1 MAFPSS
7 QGPRLGLIT
16 GLLLCSCRHL
26 PFVSAFAPSQTA
38 LVSISLSSSTSS
50 SLSQSSSPV
59 SFIGHR
65 RRHHLS
71 RPLPST
77 KMNAANTNDDK
88 GGRNIVIIGGGIQG
102 TSIAFHLHR
111 KLSDSGRD
119 SNASITILEATALAS
134 AASGKGGGFMAR
146 SWGNGSV
153 TQRLHEL
160 AFDSY
165 ERLCSGDD
173 AILHVESYRKLPV
186 LSVSPGPDS
195 EPSAKKAKTS
205 GGNKNKENNPSMA
218 DIVPEWLDGSIGRIS
233 PLGYGDDTAQVTP
246 KEFVEKMMEYVNRP
260 EEKEKGPGV
269 NIVVGKCVGVDYE
282 NGDGDDSGEKVVK
295 GVIYVTTSTT
305 DGSDDDEKEEYLTAT
320 DVIVAAGPWACQAE
334 EWFEGAVQLP
344 MEGVKS
350 TSIVWKPPVDEEGNL
365 RKEAVDATALFCG
378 EDYRFGTHLEVYPRP
393 DGTIYICG
401 IGGSDYIT
409 TSELQS
415 SAFLTNCPPKPDR
428 IDAAKSAFQLMS
440 ATYATQ
446 GELSHAQACMRP
458 CPPDALPYM
467 GRVPGYRGGYINA
480 GHNCWGIAWAP
491 ACGMAMA
498 ELVLEG
504 ECSCLDLRPFDPARF
519 TVGKGR
525 GGRGRKKGSVSVGE
539 QW

>member
-1 MAFPSS
+1 VHF
-7 QGPRLGLIT
+7 
-16 GLLLCSCRHL
+16 
-26 PFVSAFAPSQTA
+26 
-38 LVSISLSSSTSS
+38 ISKIFLD
-50 SLSQSSSPV
+50 
-59 SFIGHR
+59 FF
-65 RRHHLS
+65 
-71 RPLPST
+71 
-77 KMNAANTNDDK
+77 KNDLK
-88 GGRNIVIIGGGIQG
+88 NQ
-102 TSIAFHLHR
+102 
-111 KLSDSGRD
+111 
-119 SNASITILEATALAS
+119 SITPT
-134 AASGKGGGFMAR
+134 F
-146 SWGNGSV
+146 
-153 TQRLHEL
+153 
-160 AFDSY
+160 
-165 ERLCSGDD
+165 
-173 AILHVESYRKLPV
+173 
-186 LSVSPGPDS
+186 
-195 EPSAKKAKTS
+195 
-205 GGNKNKENNPSMA
+205 
-218 DIVPEWLDGSIGRIS
+218 
-233 PLGYGDDTAQVTP
+233 
-246 KEFVEKMMEYVNRP
+246 
-260 EEKEKGPGV
+260 
-269 NIVVGKCVGVDYE
+269 
-282 NGDGDDSGEKVVK
+282 
-295 GVIYVTTSTT
+295 
-305 DGSDDDEKEEYLTAT
+305 LT
-320 DVIVAAGPWACQAE
+320 V
-334 EWFEGAVQLP
+334 
-344 MEGVKS
+344 
-350 TSIVWKPPVDEEGNL
+350 
-365 RKEAVDATALFCG
+365 
-378 EDYRFGTHLEVYPRP
+378 EVYPRP